1 MRELALQSLLCQQPP
16 GEGGGEPAPWG
27 GTSSRTMAAQ
37 RGKLRVLTW
46 QLLLQHHCWDRSW
59 GWDPKAMSRG
69 SGQGWHGAHGWL
81 RSWGSA
87 VRGHL
92 VHGEGR
98 TSKALLSYPCCRH
111 FFSPL
116 DLRCSP
122 PGAPLRAAPH
132 QDQTLPALNVG
143 TAHPEFHSVGGAAGN
158 RVLSPSPPP
167 GHSPIPKSCCNC
179 SAALCAHPSPAL
191 CLQLGGS
198 S

>member
-1 MRELALQSLLCQQPP
+1 MGWDVLQDH
-16 GEGGGEPAPWG
+16 G
-27 GTSSRTMAAQ
+27 AQ

-98 TSKALLSYPCCRH
+98 TSKALLSHPCCRH